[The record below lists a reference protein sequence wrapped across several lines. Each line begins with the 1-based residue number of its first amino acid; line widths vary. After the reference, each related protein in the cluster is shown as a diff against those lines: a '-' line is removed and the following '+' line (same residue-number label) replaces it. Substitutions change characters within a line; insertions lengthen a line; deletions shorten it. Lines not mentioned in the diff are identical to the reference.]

1 MIQGNGESV
10 IKRNGVVAAPAFC
23 ALPILRSRFSKLT
36 RFSGVLCGL
45 CRCSHVA
52 AEALI
57 TLDNSPRSAVWLHR
71 APRCKNA
78 ENSVLHFNSISY
90 GINSKREFV
99 MRRFVKKRDSIPSL
113 PFVSPERAF
122 VIE

>member
-52 AEALI
+52 AEALWRSI
-57 TLDNSPRSAVWLHR
+57 IPHARRRGCIARRAAKTLKIP
-71 APRCKNA
+71 
-78 ENSVLHFNSISY
+78 FYISIRFRMAS
-90 GINSKREFV
+90 IQKRGFV
-99 MRRFVKKRDSIPSL
+99 MSRFVKKRDSVPSL